1 RRKKLTNLADN
12 FPLFSLSLVTDVELK
27 RLKDAF
33 KRTSGL
39 TYYMTQQCFYREVL
53 GDGVPHKVA
62 EVIYTSFGGSS
73 KGLHFNNLIVGLV
86 LLTRGRDEE
95 KAKYL
100 FSLFASDL
108 GGYAA
113 REDIEAVLQVLDGEV
128 PTSLKKCF
136 SEGDK
141 VNYERFRNWLL
152 QNKEAFTLSRWLL
165 SGGVCVTLT
174 DDSDTPTFYQT
185 LAGVTHLEES
195 DIIDLEKRYWLLKAQ
210 SRTGR
215 FDLETFV
222 PLVSPPIHA
231 SLSEGLFHAFD
242 ENRDNHIDFKEIS
255 CGLSACCRGPV
266 AERQKFCFKVFDVD
280 RDGVLSRDEL
290 HEMVVALLE
299 VWKDNRTD
307 TLPELHSSVSDIVE
321 DILKMHDTTK
331 LGHLTLED
339 YQIWSVKSALA
350 NEFLNLLFQVCHIV
364 LGLRPG
370 TPQEEGQIIRCMSD
384 LFNCHVIVYS
394 FEEYATEETTVLDLD
409 VSKFH
414 EMSSDERYER
424 LVMHWQSS
432 GGCSAGLMEDEVPSL
447 EDNSISCS
455 RLKVSSHALVSAIF
469 FLHHFGRNCE

>member
-1 RRKKLTNLADN
+1 MGAKESRIG
-12 FPLFSLSLVTDVELK
+12 FLSYDEAVKRVTDVELK

-33 KRTSGL
+33 KRTSGP
-39 TYYMTQQCFYREVL
+39 TCYMTQQCFYREVL

-62 EVIYTSFGGSS
+62 EVIYSSFGGST

-113 REDIEAVLQVLDGEV
+113 REDIEAVLQVLDGEI

-141 VNYERFRNWLL
+141 VNYERFRTWLL

-185 LAGVTHLEES
+185 LAGVTHLEET

-307 TLPELHSSVSDIVE
+307 TLPELNSSVSDIVE
-321 DILKMHDTTK
+321 GILQMHDTTK
-331 LGHLTLED
+331 MGHLTLED

-370 TPQEEGQIIRCMSD
+370 TPEEEGQIIRGW
-384 LFNCHVIVYS
+384 L
-394 FEEYATEETTVLDLD
+394 
-409 VSKFH
+409 
-414 EMSSDERYER
+414 ERESR
-424 LVMHWQSS
+424 H
-432 GGCSAGLMEDEVPSL
+432 GLQQGQNADTGL
-447 EDNSISCS
+447 
-455 RLKVSSHALVSAIF
+455 
-469 FLHHFGRNCE
+469 